1 MINEKA
7 NLANKAKIIWNLNS
21 DWTRHKIDQKYI
33 QHTFYYLKME
43 IYDPPYI
50 NNKRVKTN
58 AHSLET
64 SSPRSH
70 IGSLQL
76 LLNLYL
82 IRKLKL

>member
-1 MINEKA
+1 
-7 NLANKAKIIWNLNS
+7 
-21 DWTRHKIDQKYI
+21 
-33 QHTFYYLKME
+33 ME